1 MPLPGERVVRFLI
14 RALRLATVGYVFGLT
29 IANIII
35 AGIDGWIGEIIA
47 SVYLLPVSFVLLILE
62 FGFLARFVRSRVS
75 LLRQEMHPVRM
86 IALQAVSAML
96 CTGPLFIPACVAFG
110 LSVGLMNLVGV
121 YHLFWKG
128 RGGEE
133 SGSDVWSQSDVEKA
147 PRSSGLLMPAPSFG
161 EEDALLISVGSVD
174 DLTNQS
180 GSEQGSARSG
190 PTVLSV
196 D

>member
-1 MPLPGERVVRFLI
+1 
-14 RALRLATVGYVFGLT
+14 
-29 IANIII
+29 
-35 AGIDGWIGEIIA
+35 
-47 SVYLLPVSFVLLILE
+47 
-62 FGFLARFVRSRVS
+62 
-75 LLRQEMHPVRM
+75 
-86 IALQAVSAML
+86 ML

-133 SGSDVWSQSDVEKA
+133 SGSDVWSQDDVEKA
-147 PRSSGLLMPAPSFG
+147 PRNSGLLMPAPGPG
-161 EEDALLISVGSVD
+161 EEDALLISVGSMD